1 MLPTCNTPAPE
12 PATVFDLNGNG
23 YCGCGRDGGRVIAV
37 PVAGVAVVLEVKS
50 GIGAVPPVVVP
61 KKELEGESD
70 DVEDVPPW
78 EEVEVVAVP
87 VAMAAAAEG
96 CARRVDERPERAD
109 VGPED
114 GREAMRGGVTRGAPR
129 SGRGSG
135 MPEDEWE
142 CDTRGGERDRGRAW
156 GRGGEEEEDIVAVED
171 ERRWFFAAR
180 VGVNGRWSR
189 ERKREER
196 RDSRSSSW
204 KVGWAKYVAER
215 ARDPRGCGTE
225 GKVCVSA

>member
-1 MLPTCNTPAPE
+1 M
-12 PATVFDLNGNG
+12 FDLNGNG
-23 YCGCGRDGGRVIAV
+23 YCGCGRDGGRVIVA
-37 PVAGVAVVLEVKS
+37 PVGGVAVVLVLVLAGVKS
-50 GIGAVPPVVVP
+50 GIGAAPPVVVP
-61 KKELEGESD
+61 KKELEGERD
-70 DVEDVPPW
+70 DEEDAPPW
-78 EEVEVVAVP
+78 GEVEIAAVP
-87 VAMAAAAEG
+87 VAMAAAAER
-96 CARRVDERPERAD
+96 CARRVDERPERTGWAD

-114 GREAMRGGVTRGAPR
+114 GREPTRGGVTMRGAPL

-156 GRGGEEEEDIVAVED
+156 GRGGDEDEDTVVVED

-204 KVGWAKYVAER
+204 NVGWTRYVAER

>member
-1 MLPTCNTPAPE
+1 MEDAP
-12 PATVFDLNGNG
+12 
-23 YCGCGRDGGRVIAV
+23 
-37 PVAGVAVVLEVKS
+37 
-50 GIGAVPPVVVP
+50 
-61 KKELEGESD
+61 
-70 DVEDVPPW
+70 
-78 EEVEVVAVP
+78 EVEVVAVP
-87 VAMAAAAEG
+87 GPMAAAAER
-96 CARRVDERPERAD
+96 CARRVDERPERTGWAD

-114 GREAMRGGVTRGAPR
+114 GREAMRGGVIRGAPR

-142 CDTRGGERDRGRAW
+142 FDARGGERDRGREW
-156 GRGGEEEEDIVAVED
+156 GWGGEEDEDIVVVED

-189 ERKREER
+189 ERKREDR

-204 KVGWAKYVAER
+204 KVGWTRYVAER

-225 GKVCVSA
+225 GKVCVSAWDVAL